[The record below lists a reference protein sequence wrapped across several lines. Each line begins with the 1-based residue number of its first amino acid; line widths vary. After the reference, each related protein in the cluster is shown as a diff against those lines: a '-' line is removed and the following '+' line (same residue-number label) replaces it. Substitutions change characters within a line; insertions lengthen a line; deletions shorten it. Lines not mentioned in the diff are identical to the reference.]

1 MAGAADRAEDRRPAA
16 DAGGSSCA
24 AIGDPARGGAADP
37 EDAAGCALCGLP
49 LPAGAPADGSRR
61 YCCSGCLAVAG
72 LLDRAASAPSAAAAA
87 EAPAGAREAF
97 LWVDGMHCASCARLL
112 ELSALRV
119 PGVHAAQVSYATSTA
134 RIVHDPAV
142 VDEAALPA
150 ALSLHGYRWRERG
163 RRAAEDDEGPRLLR
177 MLTGGVLASAV
188 MMLSF
193 LFLYPIHAGLVQP
206 QDYEAIR
213 WLAFG
218 VTPLALF
225 VLCTIVVFYV
235 GWPILRGAATG
246 LRVGMLNMDSLLALA
261 ILAAYAYSVFAL
273 WFDPIDLYF
282 DVAASL
288 VAVITVGR
296 FVERGVRERAT
307 QALARIMDAPP
318 TRARIVRD
326 GQAMS
331 CAVEELRAGDR
342 VFVLA
347 GETVPVD
354 GRVAAGEAAVDESL
368 LTGEPFPAARARG
381 DRVLGGAVLRE
392 GELEIEVGAVVGSR
406 IASLARLLWQA
417 QSAAGGV
424 PGRIDRLARIF
435 VPAVLVLAT
444 LVGAGMLLAG
454 ASAQQAL
461 LAALATLI
469 VSCPCTFGLAMP
481 LTTASAVAA
490 ALERGMLVTRAD
502 LFERAPQVDLIA
514 LDKTGTLSSGEMVV
528 AEVVGP
534 PETAALA
541 AAVERDSAH
550 PVARAIAR
558 LDDAR
563 RARDPRW
570 HPGRGASAWVGQRRV
585 AVGSTALFDALGW
598 PVPAELAA
606 RMAAHDDGDSVV
618 SWVGWDGAALGAI
631 VTRDRP
637 RPGWEAVVERLRAH
651 APVVLLTGAQR
662 ADAYAG
668 QVDEVFAGVP
678 PEAKAEV
685 VRRMQSRGRIA
696 MIGDGSNDAPALAQA
711 DLGIAF
717 GAPTALAAQAADL
730 VVTSDRLERV
740 LDAFALLA
748 TTQRRIRQ
756 NLGWA
761 LSYNAIAIPLAM
773 AGAITPLAA
782 ALAMVASSA
791 LVVANATRPLLP
803 PRVDDGT
810 EVARRPRARTV

>member
-1 MAGAADRAEDRRPAA
+1 MAGANGRAVGAGSDRAAGSA
-16 DAGGSSCA
+16 WSANHDAG
-24 AIGDPARGGAADP
+24 
-37 EDAAGCALCGLP
+37 GCALCGLP
-49 LPAGAPADGSRR
+49 LPPDAPSDGARR
-61 YCCSGCLAVAG
+61 YCCSGCLAVSR
-72 LLDRAASAPSAAAAA
+72 LLDGAASARAATTAQ
-87 EAPAGAREAF
+87 APPGAREAF

-112 ELSALRV
+112 ELGALRV

-134 RIVHDPAV
+134 RIVHDPGVIA
-142 VDEAALPA
+142 DEALPA
-150 ALSLHGYRWRERG
+150 ALSIHGYRWRASG
-163 RRAAEDDEGPRLLR
+163 RRAAEDDERPRLLR

-188 MMLSF
+188 MMLSL

-206 QDYEAIR
+206 QDYDAIR

-225 VLCTIVVFYV
+225 VLTTVLVFYV

-246 LRVGMLNMDSLLALA
+246 LRVGALNMDSLLALA
-261 ILAAYAYSVFAL
+261 ILAAYAYSVAAL
-273 WFDPIDLYF
+273 AFDPIDLYF
-282 DVAASL
+282 DVAGSL
-288 VAVITVGR
+288 VAVITIGR
-296 FVERGVRERAT
+296 FVEQGARERAT

-318 TRARIVRD
+318 ARARVVR
-326 GQAMS
+326 GGESFS
-331 CAVEELRAGDR
+331 CTVGELRPGDR
-342 VFVLA
+342 VFVRD
-347 GETVPVD
+347 GETVPADGIVVD
-354 GRVAAGEAAVDESL
+354 GEAAVDESL

-392 GELEIEVGAVVGSR
+392 GRLEVELGATVESR
-406 IASLARLLWQA
+406 IASLARMLWLA

-424 PGRIDRLARIF
+424 PGRIDRLARVF
-435 VPAVLVLAT
+435 VPAVLALA
-444 LVGAGMLLAG
+444 LVVGAGMLLAG
-454 ASAQQAL
+454 AGAQQAL

-469 VSCPCTFGLAMP
+469 VSCPCTFGLAVP

-514 LDKTGTLSSGEMVV
+514 IDKTGTLSSGEMVV

-534 PETAALA
+534 PEMAALA
-541 AAVERDSAH
+541 AAVERDSPH

-558 LDDAR
+558 LDASR
-563 RARDPRW
+563 RAREPRW

-585 AVGSTALFDALGW
+585 AVGSAALFDALGW
-598 PVPAELAA
+598 TVPADLAA

-618 SWVGWDGAALGAI
+618 SWVGWDGAAHGAI

-637 RPGWEAVVERLRAH
+637 RPGWEAVVARLRAQ

-668 QVDEVFAGVP
+668 QVDEVFASVP

-730 VVTSDRLERV
+730 VITSDRLERV

-761 LSYNAIAIPLAM
+761 LTYNAIAIPLAM

-791 LVVANATRPLLP
+791 LVVANATRRLLP
-803 PRVDDGT
+803 PRTEDGAPA
-810 EVARRPRARTV
+810 ARAQRARTA